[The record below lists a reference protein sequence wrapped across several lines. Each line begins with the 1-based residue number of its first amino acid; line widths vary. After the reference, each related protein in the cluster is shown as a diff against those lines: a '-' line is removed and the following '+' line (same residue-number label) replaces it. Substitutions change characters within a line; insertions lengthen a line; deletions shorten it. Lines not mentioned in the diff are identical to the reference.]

1 MLYKIHCEGIIIGLI
16 FNFKQMENYSD
27 FCTSFCVSF
36 ANLYFI
42 GNLSFYLYFKIY
54 WAKLF
59 IVSFYDI
66 WTVCR
71 ICGGRSLIIPDFVIC
86 DVSIFC
92 LSASVET
99 YQFCQCFLRL
109 KFQFYPLYYV
119 YLFYFI
125 NFCFLLFSILL
136 LPAFYY
142 FLLFSLDLHSSG

>member
-16 FNFKQMENYSD
+16 FYFKQMENYSD

-36 ANLYFI
+36 ANLYLI
-42 GNLSFYLYFKIY
+42 GNLSFYLYFQIY

-66 WTVCR
+66 QNVCR

-86 DVSIFC
+86 GVSIFF

-99 YQFCQCFLRL
+99 YQFCQSFLRL

-125 NFCFLLFSILL
+125 NFCFLLFSSIFFGLAQFWL
-136 LPAFYY
+136 V
-142 FLLFSLDLHSSG
+142 